1 MKTMVVV
8 PCMDMVQTE
17 FCQSLVRMKTIGET
31 RFDFISCSLIYK
43 ARTDLGLI
51 ALKEKA
57 DYVLWLD
64 SDMVFPSDLLV
75 DLMKDIEGRDIV
87 TGIYHMRRAPFR
99 PVIYKTLK
107 QGMVPAENVSEHY
120 DDYPKDGLFK
130 VDGCGF
136 GCVLMRAGVLQ
147 SVVDKYH
154 ELFAPLPGYGED
166 LSFCVRARGCGY
178 EIWAD
183 PKIQLG
189 HKAATIVTNETFD
202 AYRGSAGAIDD

>member
-8 PCMDMVQTE
+8 PCMDMVHTE
-17 FCQSLVRMKTIGET
+17 FCQSLRRMKTIGDT
-31 RFDFISCSLIYK
+31 RFDFLSCSLIYK

-51 ALKEKA
+51 AIKEKA
-57 DYVLWLD
+57 DFVLWLD

-87 TGIYHMRRAPFR
+87 TGIYHMRRPPFR

-107 QGMVPAENVSEHY
+107 QGLTPAENETEYY
-120 DDYPKDGLFK
+120 DDYPKEELFK

-136 GCVLMRAGVLQ
+136 GAVLMRGSVLQ
-147 SVVDKYH
+147 AVVDRYH

-166 LSFCVRARGCGY
+166 LSFCVRARGCGV

-183 PKIQLG
+183 PKIRLG
-189 HKAATIVTNETFD
+189 HKAGTIVTNDTFD
-202 AYRGSAGAIDD
+202 AFRKANAIDD